1 MSNLDL
7 TKVNIAID
15 RLLKVTKNPRHRFL
29 LQTYS
34 RHRYLEIAGRYQE
47 IFAPEMM
54 VDHPVYHF
62 RALGIDAT
70 LDGREAIQGLY
81 ALWTATNQCIFYA
94 ENEQVAVADNFTV
107 STAVTYQ
114 QTQGKALAAN
124 GVKLEDPNAM
134 YLYKARQQMIWHYD
148 DRGRL
153 IGEDVWEVNPSQA
166 EEIIKLDPKAV
177 VTVAQAAQK
186 LEHLIKPLPKFD
198 EAVPEVV

>member
-1 MSNLDL
+1 MPNLDL

-29 LQTYS
+29 LKAYS

-47 IFAPEMM
+47 IFAPKMM
-54 VDHPVYHF
+54 VGHPVYHF

-81 ALWTATNQCIFYA
+81 AMWTATNQCIFYA

-114 QTQGKALAAN
+114 QVQGKALAAN
-124 GVKLEDPNAM
+124 GVKIANPGAM
-134 YLYKARQQMIWHYD
+134 YLYKNQQQMIWHYD

-153 IGEDVWEVNPSQA
+153 IGEDVWEVNPYQA
-166 EEIIKLDPKAV
+166 EIIKLDPKDV
-177 VTVAQAAQK
+177 VTVAQAAEK
-186 LEHLIKPLPKFD
+186 LKHLIKPLPKLS
-198 EAVPEVV
+198 AKL